1 MTRSVTFLTFCFLG
15 HPLVQRLGE
24 DEDIGFG
31 MWRGDS
37 TFGGRRM
44 DSKFRFG
51 GWRTDSTVGGWRT
64 ETRVGGWRTETRV
77 RGWIIDIM
85 FGGEEERKRGS
96 EVRGRPV
103 SSGVGERT
111 EYLVE
116 AGEWEAGLGLGSGG
130 RAGSAGIGSIFRRVS
145 SAFQK

>member
-1 MTRSVTFLTFCFLG
+1 
-15 HPLVQRLGE
+15 
-24 DEDIGFG
+24 
-31 MWRGDS
+31 
-37 TFGGRRM
+37 M
-44 DSKFRFG
+44 DSMVR
-51 GWRTDSTVGGWRT
+51 GWRT
-64 ETRVGGWRTETRV
+64 ETRVGGW
-77 RGWIIDIM
+77 IIDIM
-85 FGGEEERKRGS
+85 FGGGEERKRGS

-130 RAGSAGIGSIFRRVS
+130 RAGLAGIGSIFRRVS